1 MALGHAHR
9 EPVERL
15 TMLPTD
21 QKQTPEAALV
31 TAILMQAYRDLFVT
45 VRSESNASFTTQSD
59 QDQAITFLTD
69 QTGAMARHRNALCSL
84 IGWDGA
90 VLAARVRGMMDG
102 DTFTNPTPDANAA
115 AQERHADAVERLRQR
130 WQDLKSPRKRPSSS
144 VGNLEDAA

>member
-1 MALGHAHR
+1 
-9 EPVERL
+9 
-15 TMLPTD
+15 MLPTD

-45 VRSESNASFTTQSD
+45 IRSESNASFTTQSD

-69 QTGAMARHRNALCSL
+69 QSGAMARHRNALCSL
-84 IGWDGA
+84 IGWDGD
-90 VLAARVRGMMDG
+90 VLAARVRRMMDG
-102 DTFTNPTPDANAA
+102 DDFANPNPDANAA
-115 AQERHADAVERLRQR
+115 AQERHAEAVERVRQR